1 MGQSRGIKWYNNSQR
16 HWPIVSLPD
25 TSNEEVTEKRCER
38 GAVIEVTNELNA
50 NLASIVKAWQT
61 TVDLN
66 NQQLFNG
73 SVSSIGMLHN
83 EITQGIVLE
92 AGFQQDDLLLQN
104 AMEQAIYGF
113 LIPKAW
119 SLSNEGIGPVVM

>member
-1 MGQSRGIKWYNNSQR
+1 M
-16 HWPIVSLPD
+16 
-25 TSNEEVTEKRCER
+25 
-38 GAVIEVTNELNA
+38 TNELNA

-61 TVDLN
+61 TVDVN

-73 SVSSIGMLHN
+73 SIASIGMLHN

-104 AMEQAIYGF
+104 SIEKAIYGY